1 LFAIAGRSFQR
12 YATCPVAT
20 WGGGFQTD
28 FSERIRT
35 GDIAIDLY
43 RPTGFIPWWWPSPR
57 GLDP

>member
-1 LFAIAGRSFQR
+1 VTYVWIAQ
-12 YATCPVAT
+12 ALIMPVAT

-43 RPTGFIPWWWPSPR
+43 RPTGFIPWWWPSLR

>member
-1 LFAIAGRSFQR
+1 VTYVWIAQ
-12 YATCPVAT
+12 ALIMPVAT

-43 RPTGFIPWWWPSPR
+43 RPTGFIPWWWPSLR
-57 GLDP
+57 GLDH